1 MIMKNRH
8 RKLLLRSLEGDLSS
22 QDEARLRKLLAE
34 SAEAA
39 AELRQLESLKRLVSE
54 SAAPTFAPGFTGRV
68 MSAVGSESRA
78 QADNG
83 RALADYLAPV
93 FNRVA
98 VAGVA
103 VVLALGALG
112 LAEGSN
118 DSGQSALEAVL
129 GLPAYTFES
138 AYEVDDELLALL
150 AEPAEPEVTR

>member
-1 MIMKNRH
+1 MKNKH
-8 RKLLLRSLEGDLSS
+8 RKLLLSSLEGDLSS
-22 QDEARLRKLLAE
+22 EDEARLRKLLAE

-39 AELRQLESLKRLVSE
+39 AELRQLASLERLVSK
-54 SAAPTFAPGFTGRV
+54 SAVPTFAPGFAGRF

-78 QADNG
+78 QGENG

-103 VVLALGALG
+103 VVLALGAFG

-118 DSGQSALEAVL
+118 DTGQSALEVVL

-150 AEPAEPEVTR
+150 AESAEPEVTR